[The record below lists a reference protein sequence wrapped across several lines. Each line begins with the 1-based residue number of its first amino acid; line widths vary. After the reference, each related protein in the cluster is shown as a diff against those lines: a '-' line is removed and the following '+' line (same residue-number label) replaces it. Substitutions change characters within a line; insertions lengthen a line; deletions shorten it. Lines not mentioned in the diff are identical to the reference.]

1 MVDWRREDRRDA
13 SSWWSTKK
21 WQFES
26 VGVKEVTYANF
37 KYNKNRYFHAF
48 RETKIPLSLAF
59 FQRQQWFVE
68 FQGHTP
74 IFAAPCG

>member
-1 MVDWRREDRRDA
+1 MRVGYGVMLRHGGGQPKNGSCGEV
-13 SSWWSTKK
+13 SKK
-21 WQFES
+21 
-26 VGVKEVTYANF
+26 VTQANIT
-37 KYNKNRYFHAF
+37 YNKNRYFHAF

-68 FQGHTP
+68 FQGHIS